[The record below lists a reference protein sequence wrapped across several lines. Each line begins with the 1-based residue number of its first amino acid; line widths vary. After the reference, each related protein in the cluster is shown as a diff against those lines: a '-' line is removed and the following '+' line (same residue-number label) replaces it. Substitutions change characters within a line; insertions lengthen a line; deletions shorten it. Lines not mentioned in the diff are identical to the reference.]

1 LAAVLATLVA
11 ATSAEPATRAKA
23 SASRGAVT
31 TRAQKAKATAPKGT
45 PTRTATAKKKTPTRA
60 SANTRTTSA
69 ARRRAISRARA
80 ATRAREAKELATPR
94 FKLDDAG
101 QEVPAPRAA
110 AAIIYD
116 PETNQ
121 VLFEEN
127 AQELRSIASITKVM
141 TALVFLETLPDLTQV
156 VKVDRTDMARAS
168 TTYLRTGYSVT
179 GDDLLHLLLIGS
191 DNAAARV
198 IARTSPYGT
207 EGFIERMNAKAGE
220 LGLEDTH
227 YEDTSGLL
235 SGNVSSAYDMARL
248 IAYAAT
254 DERIGTIM
262 RKSGYD
268 FARGRRAVH
277 VNSTNRLV
285 RTRELEVMGGKTGFI
300 SSSGYCLAT
309 LVRLPQTGR
318 QVAVVVLGAKSNAG
332 RFAETKHLFN
342 WLSGH
347 MTTTLTTD
355 AASSN
360 QQQQQ

>member
-1 LAAVLATLVA
+1 
-11 ATSAEPATRAKA
+11 
-23 SASRGAVT
+23 
-31 TRAQKAKATAPKGT
+31 
-45 PTRTATAKKKTPTRA
+45 
-60 SANTRTTSA
+60 
-69 ARRRAISRARA
+69 
-80 ATRAREAKELATPR
+80 
-94 FKLDDAG
+94 
-101 QEVPAPRAA
+101 
-110 AAIIYD
+110 
-116 PETNQ
+116 
-121 VLFEEN
+121 
-127 AQELRSIASITKVM
+127 
-141 TALVFLETLPDLTQV
+141 
-156 VKVDRTDMARAS
+156 
-168 TTYLRTGYSVT
+168 VT

-268 FARGRRAVH
+268 FAGGRRAVH

-360 QQQQQ
+360 QQQQ